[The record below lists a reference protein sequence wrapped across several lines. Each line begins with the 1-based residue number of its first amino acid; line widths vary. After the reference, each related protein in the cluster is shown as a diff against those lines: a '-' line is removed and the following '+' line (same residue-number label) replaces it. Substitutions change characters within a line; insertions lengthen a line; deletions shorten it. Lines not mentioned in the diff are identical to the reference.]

1 MPLRPSLT
9 ALVLSSFA
17 LAACS
22 GGGATAPAGPAA
34 SSVAHSAL
42 STAKIAVDA
51 SARTTQGDYG
61 GVPAFTGDV
70 ALFDAPLAGYSAVN
84 IALTEVDAVA
94 TNGTV
99 TALVKYATPNI
110 VNLLSLQTAA
120 LPISGTLPGGSYAGI
135 QLVGVVAKCSATT
148 TAGKTIPVSFRN
160 TVGTTFTLPVGVSFA
175 STTGAAVHV
184 AVDFNLAESIS
195 ANLLTGVA
203 GVAGGDVLQLAP
215 LLIANVNAGSVAGTV
230 VNEHGQPVTQA
241 TIVITTP
248 SGVPINS
255 TLTASDGTFNL
266 HAIPYGQYGTSYS
279 ITVYNAYFNAAGTEF
294 FAANYDGWWASSFKG
309 PGLYLESAQTSV
321 GTIED

>member
-1 MPLRPSLT
+1 MQFRSSL
-9 ALVLSSFA
+9 AMLVLSSIA
-17 LAACS
+17 LAGCS
-22 GGGATAPAGPAA
+22 GGGASAPAAPAVPA
-34 SSVAHSAL
+34 SSDVAHSAL
-42 STAKIAVDA
+42 STASIVVDA
-51 SARTTQGDYG
+51 SARTTKGDWG
-61 GVPAFTGDV
+61 GTPAFAGDIS
-70 ALFDAPLAGYSAVN
+70 LFDAPLAGYSAVN

-94 TNGTV
+94 ANGTV
-99 TALVKYATPNI
+99 TALVKYATPNV
-110 VNLLSLQTAA
+110 VNLLSLQTSA

-148 TAGKTIPVSFRN
+148 TA
-160 TVGTTFTLPVGVSFA
+160 
-175 STTGAAVHV
+175 VHV

-203 GVAGGDVLQLAP
+203 GVVGGNVLQLAP

-241 TIVITTP
+241 TIVLTTP

-255 TLTASDGTFNL
+255 TVTAADGTFNL

-294 FAANYDGWWASSFKG
+294 FASNYDGWWASSFKG